1 MRCFGCTI
9 LGKKQAFFYSHGPHL
24 ADSRIPCD
32 PCIPSSCRYQCGHL
46 NRALRGTC
54 GHPGC
59 ARASC
64 QVAAAFSYDLLVAG
78 NSTDRNRQTQLV
90 HTWLQGWCHWH
101 SFVFLDRGMVYTTPG
116 LLAPNSMHLSQR
128 RKGVFVQEL
137 PGLIT
142 RTLNQIPRG
151 KIDKTRPSWWTWWVI
166 GWHDKI
172 WGLCARE
179 ILQSGS
185 GGAGYNEAPLKCCYT
200 SARSM
205 RSKWE
210 EPEALAQS
218 QSYNITGIREAWW
231 EEPCDWC
238 VAMDS
243 SGFFSMDG
251 QGRWGQGVAVC
262 EEVAGLCRA
271 GTWYVAAGDG
281 MVGSL

>member
-1 MRCFGCTI
+1 MSDISKKNFLISSRAIGNSVTAVRCFGCTI

-64 QVAAAFSYDLLVAG
+64 QVAAAFSYDLPVAG

-101 SFVFLDRGMVYTTPG
+101 SFVLLDRGMVYTTPG
-116 LLAPNSMHLSQR
+116 LLAPNGMHLSQR

-137 PGLIT
+137 PGLIS

-151 KIDKTRPSWWTWWVI
+151 KIDKN
-166 GWHDKI
+166 
-172 WGLCARE
+172 
-179 ILQSGS
+179 Q
-185 GGAGYNEAPLKCCYT
+185 
-200 SARSM
+200 
-205 RSKWE
+205 
-210 EPEALAQS
+210 AQLVNLM
-218 QSYNITGIREAWW
+218 SYRMAW
-231 EEPCDWC
+231 
-238 VAMDS
+238 
-243 SGFFSMDG
+243 
-251 QGRWGQGVAVC
+251 QNLRAVC
-262 EEVAGLCRA
+262 
-271 GTWYVAAGDG
+271 
-281 MVGSL
+281 